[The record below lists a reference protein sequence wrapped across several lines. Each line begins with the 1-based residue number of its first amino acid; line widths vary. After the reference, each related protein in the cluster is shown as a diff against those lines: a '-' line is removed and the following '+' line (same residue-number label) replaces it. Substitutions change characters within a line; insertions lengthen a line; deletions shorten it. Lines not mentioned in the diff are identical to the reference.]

1 MDILEAVNGIT
12 ASVGTPPVNSLS
24 TGHPDVARA
33 KNTLDAI
40 RKEFHTMGYWYN
52 NVSDVTYLKDLD
64 GLISVPTNV
73 MDVEFVDGIILK
85 GSKLYNIDDSTYVFS
100 DNVTIDVVLDIGFEM
115 LPNVVAYAIA
125 AEAKAT
131 FFADLDGDTIKLT
144 KYERSAR
151 KLLVKMKQ
159 VNLQH
164 FSPSAHTQ
172 TMASKL
178 LAGNPQS

>member
-1 MDILEAVNGIT
+1 VDLLEAINSIT

-33 KNTLDAI
+33 KNTLDTI
-40 RKEFHTMGYWYN
+40 RKEFQTQGYWYN
-52 NVSDVTYLKDLD
+52 NVKDVEYLKDVD
-64 GLISVPTNV
+64 GFIYVPINV
-73 MDVEFVDGIILK
+73 MDVEMTDGTILK
-85 GSKLYNIDDSTYVFS
+85 GNQLYNITDKTYTFTA
-100 DNVTIDVVLDIGFEM
+100 NVTLDAVLDVAFEE

-131 FFADLDGDTIKLT
+131 FFTDLDGDQTKLT
-144 KYERSAR
+144 KYERTAR
-151 KLLVKMKQ
+151 RLLIKLKQ

-164 FSPSAHTQ
+164 LAPSANTQ

-178 LAGNPQS
+178 LSGNPQS